1 MLMRKITLFLIAVAA
16 LAFAAHA
23 GQLSA
28 SPGTTTSVEPAIA
41 NSLSDLGTQDEPTE
55 QTEPPMFNGL
65 TEDGVQGFGVII
77 FDTEPD
83 CTIYYRY
90 VFEGEGYSEWME
102 YTEMLWFTEPGHY
115 RVEAYAVAPGKDPS
129 EVYAYEFMVVELQ
142 TLCPIITITTGNSY
156 QGTYVDI
163 TESEPDCY
171 IYFRYQTA
179 DGYWSDWMAYT
190 DAMTFTEPGDYV
202 IEAYAVA
209 PGKAQSEVVAEWFT
223 VSMPEQTEAPMFNGF
238 TEDGVQGFGVIIF
251 DTEPDC
257 TIYYR
262 YVFEGEG
269 YSEWMEYTDE
279 LWFTEPGHYRV
290 EAYAVAMGKTVSEVY
305 AYEFI
310 VMPIVQPGDLN
321 HDGILGIEDVTTL
334 IDIIISN
341 STTTPEC
348 DVNQDGSVDIA
359 DVTDLIDYIL
369 AQ

>member
-1 MLMRKITLFLIAVAA
+1 MRKITLFLIAVAA

-65 TEDGVQGFGVII
+65 
-77 FDTEPD
+77 
-83 CTIYYRY
+83 
-90 VFEGEGYSEWME
+90 
-102 YTEMLWFTEPGHY
+102 
-115 RVEAYAVAPGKDPS
+115 
-129 EVYAYEFMVVELQ
+129 
-142 TLCPIITITTGNSY
+142 
-156 QGTYVDI
+156 
-163 TESEPDCY
+163 
-171 IYFRYQTA
+171 
-179 DGYWSDWMAYT
+179 
-190 DAMTFTEPGDYV
+190 
-202 IEAYAVA
+202 
-209 PGKAQSEVVAEWFT
+209 
-223 VSMPEQTEAPMFNGF
+223 

>member
-1 MLMRKITLFLIAVAA
+1 MLMRKITLFLIAVAV

-28 SPGTTTSVEPAIA
+28 SPGTSVVPAIA
-41 NSLSDLGTQDEPTE
+41 SSLSDLSTQDEPTE

-77 FDTEPD
+77 FDNEPD

-90 VFEGEGYSEWME
+90 TVYDESTGWME
-102 YTEMLWFTEPGHY
+102 YTDWMQYTDMLWFTEPGHY
-115 RVEAYAVAPGKDPS
+115 CVEAYAVAPGKDPS

-142 TLCPIITITTGNSY
+142 TLCPTITITTGNSY

-163 TESEPDCY
+163 TESEPDCTI
-171 IYFRYQTA
+171 IYRVKFQ
-179 DGYWSDWMAYT
+179 DDEMGDWMEYT
-190 DAMTFTEPGDYV
+190 GTLVFTEPGDYV

-251 DTEPDC
+251 DNEPDC

-262 YVFEGEG
+262 LTFEGG
-269 YSEWMEYTDE
+269 DYTEWMEYTDE
-279 LWFTEPGHYRV
+279 LWFTEPGQYRV
-290 EAYAVAMGKTVSEVY
+290 EAYAVAPGKCPSEVY
-305 AYEFI
+305 AYEFM
-310 VMPIVQPGDLN
+310 VVEL
-321 HDGILGIEDVTTL
+321 IEQTL
-334 IDIIISN
+334 CPTITIR
-341 STTTPEC
+341 T
-348 DVNQDGSVDIA
+348 VNG
-359 DVTDLIDYIL
+359 Y
-369 AQ
+369 